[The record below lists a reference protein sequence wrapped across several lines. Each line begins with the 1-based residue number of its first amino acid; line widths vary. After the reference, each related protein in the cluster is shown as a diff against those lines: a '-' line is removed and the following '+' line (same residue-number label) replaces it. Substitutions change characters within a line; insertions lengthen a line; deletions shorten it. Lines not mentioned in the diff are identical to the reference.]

1 MSLRLRLLAAFA
13 YVVVLVLVALELPL
27 ALTVSD
33 RADAELEA
41 QAAAQAHLIAASASG
56 RLGDSAALDRVVER
70 AARDLSGRI
79 VVVGA
84 GGRLLADSAGDRPGA
99 DYGGRPEIAAVLA
112 GGRTEQGRRYSG
124 TLDQNLLYTAVPV
137 VSRGQRVGAVRVTQ
151 SVEALERR
159 VRRDVL
165 VLLGLGG
172 IALVLGLVLAWL
184 LAGSL
189 ARPLHALA
197 HAARRVGRGELEA
210 RAAVTGSTEQREVA
224 QAFNDMAE
232 RLGQVLVAQREFV
245 ANASHQLRTPLTG
258 LRLRLEA
265 ASLHAEDAELRRDLS
280 AAEHE
285 TERLAK
291 LLGDL
296 LTLAREGERPSGRA
310 VSLRGALESAFGRW
324 AAPAER
330 VGKQLELT
338 CGGEVEALASPDDVS
353 VILDNLVENALAY
366 GAAGTTV
373 TLACGAH
380 GDAVFLAVLDEGPG
394 FGPGEEQRLFG
405 RFVRGSSTAGTPGTG
420 LGLAIVEALARRW
433 GGTAALS
440 NREHG
445 GARVEVRLP
454 LARSATPERVWE
466 AV

>member
-56 RLGDSAALDRVVER
+56 RLEDLTALDRVVER
-70 AARDLSGRI
+70 AARDLSGRVI
-79 VVVGA
+79 VVGA
-84 GGRLLADSAGDRPGA
+84 RGGLLADSAGERPGSSYA
-99 DYGGRPEIAAVLA
+99 GRPEIAAVLA
-112 GGRTEQGRRYSG
+112 DGRTEQGRRHSV
-124 TLDQNLLYTAVPV
+124 TLGQNLLYTAVPV

-151 SVEALERR
+151 SVEALEQR

-172 IALVLGLVLAWL
+172 FALALGLVLAWL

-197 HAARRVGRGELEA
+197 HVARRVGRGDLEA
-210 RAAVTGSTEQREVA
+210 RAVVTGSSEQQEVA
-224 QAFNDMAE
+224 RAFNDMAN
-232 RLGQVLVAQREFV
+232 RLGQVLAAQREFV

-265 ASLHAEDAELRRDLS
+265 ASVRADDPELQRDLA

-285 TERLAK
+285 TDRLAR
-291 LLGDL
+291 LLADL
-296 LTLAREGERPSGRA
+296 LTLAREGERPSGRP
-310 VSLRGALESAFGRW
+310 VSLREAIDRARERW
-324 AAPAER
+324 RAPAEQA
-330 VGKQLELT
+330 GKQLGLSCEDD
-338 CGGEVEALASPDDVS
+338 VHALASPEDVA

-366 GAAGTTV
+366 GPAGTTV
-373 TLACGAH
+373 TL
-380 GDAVFLAVLDEGPG
+380 VFGVEDRRAYLAVLDEGPG
-394 FGPGEEQRLFG
+394 FDPGEERTLFG
-405 RFVRGSSTAGTPGTG
+405 RFVRGNSSHQAPGSG
-420 LGLAIVEALARRW
+420 LGLAIVETLARRW
-433 GGTAALS
+433 GGAAS
-440 NREHG
+440 MANRNGG

-454 LARSATPERVWE
+454 LAESRRSERVSE
-466 AV
+466 PV